1 MSFILIAIA
10 DQSGRVV
17 GGEVVRVNK
26 SLQAFTEASR
36 EARKIKGEARAQEI
50 TREVADVI
58 LANMHVALMEERG
71 MTFDDLLT
79 LAASKI
85 EN

>member
-1 MSFILIAIA
+1 
-10 DQSGRVV
+10 
-17 GGEVVRVNK
+17 
-26 SLQAFTEASR
+26 
-36 EARKIKGEARAQEI
+36 
-50 TREVADVI
+50 VADVI